1 MYKYIYM
8 YITLYMSINEYIPLL
23 AKPSPVVFSTPNS
36 NLETPNPGSF
46 SPQPSNSEP
55 LKATW
60 RVSWRGRGS
69 SQRPYTSKP
78 FGAVLHPP
86 PHL

>member
-1 MYKYIYM
+1 M

-46 SPQPSNSEP
+46 RPSPQTLNP
-55 LKATW
+55 
-60 RVSWRGRGS
+60 
-69 SQRPYTSKP
+69 
-78 FGAVLHPP
+78 
-86 PHL
+86 